1 VINTSQFQ
9 SKHAYL
15 GSSEPLDLSY
25 SESTLYAMNISSL
38 YALLNLKEK
47 PKALYVHVRVHV
59 LNDKD
64 ELIIRK
70 SDLQGIDPKTLI
82 LTVKVEP
89 SSFAGS
95 AKEKDIVYILREE
108 NVTNYN
114 QIQLITIDG
123 DILLKEI
130 EVLDKNRSF
139 ETELIA

>member
-1 VINTSQFQ
+1 
-9 SKHAYL
+9 
-15 GSSEPLDLSY
+15 
-25 SESTLYAMNISSL
+25 MNISSL

-108 NVTNYN
+108 NVMNYN

>member
-1 VINTSQFQ
+1 M
-9 SKHAYL
+9 
-15 GSSEPLDLSY
+15 SY

-108 NVTNYN
+108 NVMNYN